1 MNARYIAA
9 LALVATSVTGMA
21 QAEVEFY
28 GHINKAT
35 MIYDDGQD
43 TEFNIVDNNM
53 NRTMFGIAAEKNV
66 HCGLTASALL
76 EMDHQTNRSSS
87 ITQNNAGGIQST
99 PVQNNG
105 GVSMRTARVGLS
117 GNWGGVFVGT
127 QVTAI
132 DDVFYRDL
140 GPAGDVMGPGVSA
153 FGGGVQFRDNT
164 GALQTLG
171 GTALTAS
178 NMTLGFNGDL
188 EIADTIQYN
197 TPVFEGFNASISAQ
211 QGGNIDT
218 ALRYEGEYEGFKVDS
233 AIGMA
238 FENDDATAAN
248 DILDTTLQAALS
260 VAHESGLAGTVSYV
274 KQSLDNKTAGVED
287 PTGYYVKLGYGWDN
301 YGIAVDY
308 SKFSD
313 PITTSA
319 TDNELSSYGVGG
331 QVDMG
336 HGVSLGAT
344 YRIYE
349 ADVTGVSLDDI
360 KVGAMT
366 MKVKF

>member
-9 LALVATSVTGMA
+9 LALVATAVTGMA
-21 QAEVEFY
+21 QAEVEIY
-28 GHINKAT
+28 GHVNKST
-35 MIYDDGQD
+35 MVYDDGQD
-43 TEFNIVDNNM
+43 TEFNVVDNNM
-53 NRTMFGIAAEKNV
+53 NRTMFGIAAEKNL
-66 HCGLTASALL
+66 HCGLTASALF
-76 EMDHQTNRSSS
+76 EMDHATNRSSN
-87 ITQNNAGGIQST
+87 ITQNNTAGTQST
-99 PVQNNG
+99 PTQNNG
-105 GVSMRTARVGLS
+105 GVNMRTARVGLS

-140 GPAGDVMGPGVSA
+140 GPAGNVIGPGVSA
-153 FGGGVQFRDNT
+153 FGGGVQFRNSA
-164 GALQTLG
+164 GALQSLG
-171 GTALTAS
+171 GTALTAGA
-178 NMTLGFNGDL
+178 MTLGFNGDL

-211 QGGNIDT
+211 QGGNLDT

-238 FENDDATAAN
+238 FENSAATTAA
-248 DILDTTLQAALS
+248 DELESTLQAALS
-260 VAHESGLAGTVSYV
+260 VAHESGIAGTVSYV

-287 PTGYYVKLGYGWDN
+287 PMGYYVKLGYAWDN
-301 YGIAVDY
+301 YGVAVDY

-319 TDNELSSYGVGG
+319 TDNELSSYGVGAEM
-331 QVDMG
+331 DMG
-336 HGVSLGAT
+336 HGVSLGAM

-349 ADVTGVSLDDI
+349 ADVTGLSLDDI

-366 MKVKF
+366 MKVQF